1 MIASVYQNFT
11 LNRGGKMFWD
21 EIKRHYDAGS
31 AHQFLLHFNVNDLL
45 YDDVYGYLRTT
56 DYLMAQLNL
65 LGCQLVLGYNTAEGI
80 HFPKVGQ
87 WRNTQRALE
96 LFPQYNKTGAFHF
109 QSLATWLQTL
119 QRFREVEDINLAEQE
134 VDPQLVRRRI
144 NADLAFD
151 KEHED
156 PFVTMDPSPSAEF
169 RQRLNR
175 LLRQG
180 RARVGLVI
188 DSLELLTPNDPSLN
202 EVAKNEVQLLFSQI
216 QYWASDL
223 DIRRRKHVILLVT
236 HNISDIHPNFTV
248 NPEIPVVEIPFPNY
262 EERLRFIEH
271 LHDISDGS
279 AQMRK
284 TLGNH
289 RERETLAAET
299 IGLNLLGVHDVVQ
312 QAESTQQK
320 AGGEPLFRYRG
331 ESIRTFSRGVLE
343 LGETQRGPSDDGWY
357 VMRIIRD
364 IADGMKNRDLRR
376 VPRGILL
383 LGPPGTSKEYAARVL
398 AGEANMTL
406 VRLRYA
412 SQVGEV
418 TININQDGNTY
429 ERNLNA
435 GLNFIRGI
443 APTVVFMDGIE
454 QASPHTTMNPEE
466 HDRMLPSALVN
477 AINDISLHG
486 RVIWVGASQRPDLM
500 PPIFRRYGIFD
511 TKLIMLPPT
520 SGGRV
525 EILRIF
531 CRGQASGNINF
542 QSLVG
547 GAETDGLTWR
557 DLLLIVQRANNIARR
572 SGRDTFTEGELRQAV
587 NDFVPDYSR
596 EMQIF
601 MGLLA
606 LREANSRMMVPDG
619 LLPEY
624 QEFVEG
630 NRVDK
635 TRINKRLMELSHQ
648 LGLRN

>member
-1 MIASVYQNFT
+1 
-11 LNRGGKMFWD
+11 MFWD
-21 EIKRHYDAGS
+21 EIKKHCEAGS

-56 DYLMAQLNL
+56 DYLMAQLNS
-65 LGCQLVLGYNTAEGI
+65 LGCQLVLGYNTSEGI

-87 WRNTQRALE
+87 WRNTQEALE
-96 LFPQYNKTGAFHF
+96 VFPQYKKTGAFHF

-119 QRFREVEDINLAEQE
+119 RRFREVEDVNLTEQE
-134 VDPQLVRRRI
+134 VDSQLARRRI
-144 NADLAFD
+144 NAGLAFD

-156 PFVTMDPSPSAEF
+156 PFVMLDPSPSEEL
-169 RQRLNR
+169 RRKLNS

-180 RARVGLVI
+180 RTKIGLVI
-188 DSLELLTPNDPSLN
+188 NFLEMLTPNDPSLS
-202 EVAKNEVQLLFSQI
+202 EVGSDDVRLLFNQI
-216 QYWASDL
+216 LYWATDL
-223 DIRRRKHVILLVT
+223 DIRRQKHVILLVT
-236 HNISDIHPNFTV
+236 HNISDVHPNFTV
-248 NPEIPVVEIPFPNY
+248 NPEIPMIEIPFPNY
-262 EERLRFIEH
+262 DERLRFIEH
-271 LHDISDGS
+271 LHDISERRS
-279 AQMRK
+279 QTRS

-289 RERETLAAET
+289 RERETFAAET
-299 IGLNLLGVHDVVQ
+299 IGLNLLGVHDVVK
-312 QAESTQQK
+312 QAESAQQK
-320 AGGEPLFRYRG
+320 VGGEPLFRHRR
-331 ESIRTFSRGVLE
+331 ESIRTFSHGVLE
-343 LGETQRGPSDDGWY
+343 LGETHRGPSDDGWY
-357 VMRIIRD
+357 VTRIIRD
-364 IADGMKNRDLRR
+364 IAEGMKNRDLRR
-376 VPRGILL
+376 VPRGMLL
-383 LGPPGTSKEYAARVL
+383 LGPPGTSKAHAARVL

-406 VRLRYA
+406 VQLRYA
-412 SQVGEV
+412 NQVSEV
-418 TININQDGNTY
+418 TININEGGNIY

-443 APTVVFMDGIE
+443 APTVVFMDEIE
-454 QASPHTTMNPEE
+454 QAPPHTPMNSEE
-466 HDRMLPSALVN
+466 HQQPFPRALIN
-477 AINDISLHG
+477 AISDVSLHG
-486 RVIWVGASQRPDLM
+486 RVIWVGTSQRPDLM

-525 EILRIF
+525 AILRIF
-531 CRGQASGNINF
+531 CQGQTSGNINF

-572 SGRDTFTEGELRQAV
+572 NGRGAFTEGELRQAL

-596 EMQIF
+596 ELQIF

-624 QEFVEG
+624 QAFVDG
-630 NRVDK
+630 TRIDK
-635 TRINKRLMELSHQ
+635 TAINKRLMELSHQ

>member
-1 MIASVYQNFT
+1 
-11 LNRGGKMFWD
+11 MFWD
-21 EIKRHYDAGS
+21 EIKKHYDAGS

-45 YDDVYGYLRTT
+45 HDDVYGYLRTT

-80 HFPKVGQ
+80 YFPKVGQ
-87 WRNTQRALE
+87 WRNTQEALD
-96 LFPQYNKTGAFHF
+96 LFPKYNKTGAFHF

-119 QRFREVEDINLAEQE
+119 QRFREIDDVNLTEQE
-134 VDPQLVRRRI
+134 VDSQLVRRGI
-144 NADLAFD
+144 NAGLAFD

-156 PFVTMDPSPSAEF
+156 PFVMLDPSPSEAL
-169 RQRLNR
+169 RNKLNR

-180 RARVGLVI
+180 RTKIGLVI
-188 DSLELLTPNDPSLN
+188 NFLEMLTPNDPSLSEISSD
-202 EVAKNEVQLLFSQI
+202 EVRLMFNQI
-216 QYWASDL
+216 LYWASDL
-223 DIRRRKHVILLVT
+223 DIRRQKHVILLVT
-236 HNISDIHPNFTV
+236 HNISDVHPNFTV
-248 NPEIPVVEIPFPNY
+248 NSEIPTIEIPFPNY
-262 EERLRFIEH
+262 DERLRFIEH
-271 LHDISDGS
+271 LHDLSDDP

-289 RERETLAAET
+289 RERETLARET
-299 IGLNLLGVHDVVQ
+299 IGLNLLGIHDVVK
-312 QAESTQQK
+312 QAESAERK
-320 AGGEPLFRYRG
+320 AGGEPLFSYRR

-343 LGETQRGPSDDGWY
+343 LGETHKGPSDDGWY

-364 IADGMKNRDLRR
+364 IADGMKNQDLRR
-376 VPRGILL
+376 VPRGLLL
-383 LGPPGTSKEYAARVL
+383 LGPPGTSKAHAARML

-406 VRLRYA
+406 VQLRYA
-412 SQVGEV
+412 NQVSEV
-418 TININQDGNTY
+418 TLNINEGGNIY

-443 APTVVFMDGIE
+443 APTVVFMDEIE
-454 QASPHTTMNPEE
+454 QVPPHTPMHPEE
-466 HDRMLPSALVN
+466 HQQPFPRALLN
-477 AINDISLHG
+477 AISDVSLHG
-486 RVIWVGASQRPDLM
+486 SVIWVGTSQRPDLM

-525 EILRIF
+525 AILRAF
-531 CRGQASGNINF
+531 CRGQTSGNINF
-542 QSLVG
+542 QALVG

-557 DLLLIVQRANNIARR
+557 DLLLIVQRANNIAKRN
-572 SGRDTFTEGELRQAV
+572 GRDTFTESELRQAL

-596 EMQIF
+596 ELQIF

-624 QEFVEG
+624 QAFVDG
-630 NRVDK
+630 NRIDK
-635 TRINKRLMELSHQ
+635 TAINKRLMELSHQ

>member
-1 MIASVYQNFT
+1 
-11 LNRGGKMFWD
+11 MFWD
-21 EIKRHYDAGS
+21 EVKKHYDAGS
-31 AHQFLLHFNVNDLL
+31 AHQFLIHFNVNDLL

-56 DYLMAQLNL
+56 DYLMAQLNT
-65 LGCQLVLGYNTAEGI
+65 LGCELVLGYNTSEGI

-96 LFPQYNKTGAFHF
+96 VFPQYNKTGVFHF
-109 QSLATWLQTL
+109 QSLATWIQTL
-119 QRFREVEDINLAEQE
+119 RRIGEVEDVNLAEQE
-134 VDPQLVRRRI
+134 VDPQFVRRRI

-156 PFVTMDPSPSAEF
+156 PFVMLDAMPSAEF
-169 RQRLNR
+169 RRQLNR
-175 LLRQG
+175 LLQQG
-180 RARVGLVI
+180 RTKIGLVI
-188 DSLELLTPNDPSLN
+188 NPLELLTPNDPSLN
-202 EVAKNEVQLLFSQI
+202 AVTADEVQLLFSQI
-216 QYWASDL
+216 LYWASDL
-223 DIRRRKHVILLVT
+223 DIRRRKHVVLLVT
-236 HNISDIHPNFTV
+236 HNISDVHPNFRV
-248 NPEIPVVEIPFPNY
+248 NPEIPLIEIPFPNY
-262 EERLRFIEH
+262 EERLKFIEH

-279 AQMRK
+279 SQMRK

-289 RERETLAAET
+289 REQKTLARET

-312 QAESTQQK
+312 QAESVHQK
-320 AGGEPLFRYRG
+320 AGGEELLRYRR
-331 ESIRTFSRGVLE
+331 ESIQTFSRGVLE
-343 LGETQRGPSDDGWY
+343 LGETQRGPSGDGWY
-357 VMRIIRD
+357 VMRVIRD

-443 APTVVFMDGIE
+443 APTVVFIDGIE
-454 QASPHTTMNPEE
+454 QAAPHATMNPEE

-520 SGGRV
+520 GGGRV

-572 SGRDTFTEGELRQAV
+572 SGRDTFTEGELRQAL

-606 LREANSRMMVPDG
+606 LREANSRVMVPDD

-624 QEFVEG
+624 QEFVDG

-635 TRINKRLMELSHQ
+635 TRINKRLMELSNQ